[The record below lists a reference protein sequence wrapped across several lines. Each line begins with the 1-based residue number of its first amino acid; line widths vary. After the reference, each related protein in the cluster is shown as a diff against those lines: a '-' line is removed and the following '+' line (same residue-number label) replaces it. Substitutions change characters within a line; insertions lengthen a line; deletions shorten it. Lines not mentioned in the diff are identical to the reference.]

1 MEAIGLPEE
10 ERDALVAPF
19 CLQQAAEAFQQY
31 FQTPIVAAKVD
42 NVLKDLQSEVTE
54 YESIEFVDRTTEDGF
69 KVYQRSVVFLMIV
82 AVRELFVDA
91 ELTVEHSISGGL
103 YCELHMERPLSEEDV
118 RAIEKRMRRIVDEDR
133 AITRFV
139 WRRRKVVRLFKENGQ
154 LAKANLVES
163 MERDLVSIYECGGFY
178 DYLYGPMIPST
189 GSLGLFALDYAA
201 PGLVVRVP
209 TVGDP
214 TKVPPFIAQSKLSE
228 IFAEAERWAQILR
241 CLYVASLNYHNCKG
255 EVRDLIRVSEA
266 LHEKKIA
273 QIADYI
279 ASNREQIRLVLIA
292 GPSSSGKTTFAQRL
306 AIQMRVNGVRPL
318 SLSLDDYFLDRAR
331 TPKDTQGNYD
341 FESLDALDVELFNEH
356 LIRLFKGER
365 VEIPSY
371 NFVTGER
378 ELRGN
383 FLQLAGD
390 QPIIV
395 EGIHGLNEALTR
407 LIPRTVKYKVYVS
420 ALTQLAIDGHN
431 RIPTTDARLLR
442 RMVRD
447 HRTRG
452 SYALRSIRQWPKVR
466 EGEEKNIF
474 PFQEE
479 ADAMFNTALI
489 YELGVLKKYAKPLLK
504 EVDASLP
511 EYAEATRLL
520 GFLSYFD
527 DIVAEDEIPR
537 NSILREFIGGSCF
550 SVE

>member
-1 MEAIGLPEE
+1 MEVVGLPEKE
-10 ERDALVAPF
+10 QAQLVAPF
-19 CLQQAAEAFQQY
+19 RLQQAAGSFQQY

-54 YESIEFVDRTTEDGF
+54 YETIEFVDRTTEDGF

-82 AVRELFVDA
+82 AMRELFEDA

-103 YCELHMERPLSEEDV
+103 YCELYKERPLTEDDV
-118 RAIEKRMRRIVDEDR
+118 RAIEKKMRRIVDEDR
-133 AITRFV
+133 AIKRLV
-139 WRRRKVVRLFKENGQ
+139 WPRRKVVRLFKENGQ
-154 LAKANLVES
+154 LAKANLVHS
-163 MERDLVSIYECGGFY
+163 LERDLVSIYECSGFY
-178 DYLYGPMIPST
+178 DYLYGPMLPST
-189 GSLGLFALDYAA
+189 GSLGLFALDYVA

-209 TVGDP
+209 KVEDP
-214 TKVPPFIAQSKLSE
+214 TKVPPFTAQPKLSE
-228 IFAEAERWAQILR
+228 VFAEAERWAQILR
-241 CLYVASLNYHNCKG
+241 CPYVASLNYHNRKN

-279 ASNREQIRLVLIA
+279 VSNREQIRLVLIA
-292 GPSSSGKTTFAQRL
+292 GPSSSGKTSFAQRL

-318 SLSLDDYFLDRAR
+318 SVSLDDYFLDRAH
-331 TPKDTQGNYD
+331 TPKDVQGNYD
-341 FESLDALDVELFNEH
+341 FESLGALDVELFNEQ

-378 ELRGN
+378 EMRGN
-383 FLQLAGD
+383 FLQLGEN

-407 LIPRTVKYKVYVS
+407 LIPRAVKYKVYVS

-431 RIPTTDARLLR
+431 RIPTTDARLIR

-466 EGEEKNIF
+466 AGEEKNIF

-504 EVDASLP
+504 EVDSSLP

-520 GFLSYFD
+520 GFLAYFD
-527 DIVAEDEIPR
+527 DIIAEDEIPR

>member
-1 MEAIGLPEE
+1 MEVVGLPEG
-10 ERDALVAPF
+10 ERERMVAPF
-19 CLQQAAEAFQQY
+19 RLLQAAGSFQQY
-31 FQTPIVAAKVD
+31 FQTPIVAARVD

-54 YESIEFVDRTTEDGF
+54 YETIEFVDRTTEDGF

-82 AVRELFVDA
+82 AVRELFEDA

-103 YCELHMERPLSEEDV
+103 YCELHKEPSLTEEDV
-118 RAIEKRMRRIVDEDR
+118 RAIEKKMRRMVDEER
-133 AITRFV
+133 AVTRFV
-139 WRRRKVVRLFKENGQ
+139 WPRRKVVRLFKENGQ
-154 LAKANLVES
+154 LAKANLVDS
-163 MERDLVSIYECGGFY
+163 LERDFVSIYECGGFC
-178 DYLYGPMIPST
+178 DYLYGPMLPST
-189 GSLGLFALDYAA
+189 GSLGLFALDYVA

-209 TVGDP
+209 TVEDP
-214 TKVPPFIAQSKLSE
+214 TKVPPFAAQPKLSE

-241 CLYVASLNYHNCKG
+241 CPYVASLNYHNRKH

-279 ASNREQIRLVLIA
+279 ASNRQQIRLVLIA
-292 GPSSSGKTTFAQRL
+292 GPSSSGKTSFAQRL

-331 TPKDTQGNYD
+331 TPKDAQGNYD
-341 FESLDALDVELFNEH
+341 FEALEALDVALFNEQ

-378 ELRGN
+378 EMRGN
-383 FLQLAGD
+383 VLQLREN

-407 LIPRTVKYKVYVS
+407 LIPRAVKYKVYVS
-420 ALTQLAIDGHN
+420 ALTQLAVDGHN
-431 RIPTTDARLLR
+431 RIPTTDARLIR

-466 EGEEKNIF
+466 AGEEKNIF

-520 GFLSYFD
+520 GFLAYFD